1 MASAIGR
8 HAIRHI
14 SMADF
19 WLTAMSRYPILTTMS
34 FTITTAAVNTKFSIK
49 LHNTKKI
56 GSVYNQKYHQQNC
69 VIENVNNNN
78 DVFVFLMKKMTNDYT
93 TIHHEKADK

>member
-49 LHNTKKI
+49 LHNTKKKDQFTSKNTI
-56 GSVYNQKYHQQNC
+56 KESIV
-69 VIENVNNNN
+69 
-78 DVFVFLMKKMTNDYT
+78 LLKMLT
-93 TIHHEKADK
+93 TIMMYLFF